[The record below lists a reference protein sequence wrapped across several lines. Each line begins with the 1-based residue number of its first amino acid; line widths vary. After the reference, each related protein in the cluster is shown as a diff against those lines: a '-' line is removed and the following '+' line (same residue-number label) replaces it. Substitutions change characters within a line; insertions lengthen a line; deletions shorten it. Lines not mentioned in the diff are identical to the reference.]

1 MAQIELNNLS
11 LLLKEIGVDVVNRFK
26 KSMDRPITHRNGQ
39 KYNAV
44 ASGKTKESANSK
56 VVIGD
61 DAKLIFDVDD
71 RYLAIRDGQQA
82 GQFANWSRL
91 RTWMIDRGL
100 NTSDNKQNRRS
111 LALIN
116 RSIKQHGIAP
126 RPYLDLVTLGKT
138 INNVLNSE
146 LSDLALD
153 LETYRVDIVKAI
165 VKDIVIYFKSIA
177 NGN

>member
-1 MAQIELNNLS
+1 
-11 LLLKEIGVDVVNRFK
+11 
-26 KSMDRPITHRNGQ
+26 
-39 KYNAV
+39 
-44 ASGKTKESANSK
+44 
-56 VVIGD
+56 
-61 DAKLIFDVDD
+61 
-71 RYLAIRDGQQA
+71 
-82 GQFANWSRL
+82 
-91 RTWMIDRGL
+91 MIDRRL
-100 NTSDNKQNRRS
+100 NTTDNKQNRRS

-165 VKDIVIYFKSIA
+165 VKDIVIYFKSTA